1 MTEKIKEATL
11 RVSEMEALFDCLA
24 DALASSPD
32 TFFEREEN
40 KEQLKKLT
48 DYYESEDWLFDFTL
62 DSEGLL
68 PKTLKRGVLSE
79 DGVWNF
85 IELVR
90 SRNAF

>member
-11 RVSEMEALFDCLA
+11 RVSEMEEIFDCLCRGFKE
-24 DALASSPD
+24 SPD

-40 KEQLKKLT
+40 KEKLKKLT

-85 IELVR
+85 LELVR

>member
-1 MTEKIKEATL
+1 MAEKIKEATL
-11 RVSEMEALFDCLA
+11 IISEMEALFDGLA

-32 TFFEREEN
+32 TFFESCEN
-40 KEQLKKLT
+40 KERLKRLT
-48 DYYESEDWLFDFTL
+48 DYYESEDWLSDFIL
-62 DSEGLL
+62 DSEEFL

-85 IELVR
+85 LDLVR